1 MISRSRIAPTSV
13 LAQAEKEG
21 EKKEGEKKAD
31 NGKGR
36 GRAPQLTDQFVRRL
50 SRVPGRTI
58 VVTGRFN
65 DQLLDIIPQKR
76 GAFAHHF
83 LKGGNL
89 RNRRVDP
96 RVRDDKEI
104 LESRPLLEYIRTR
117 VEDESRLLN
126 RPQSILIYGDNDDFP
141 LIVREKN

>member
-1 MISRSRIAPTSV
+1 MISRSRLAPTTV
-13 LAQAEKEG
+13 LAQAEKESEEAEEPQAKEAG
-21 EKKEGEKKAD
+21 EPTS
-31 NGKGR
+31 R
-36 GRAPQLTDQFVRRL
+36 VPQLTDQFVRRL

-65 DQLLDIIPQKR
+65 DSLLDVVPQKR

-83 LKGGNL
+83 LKGANL
-89 RNRRVDP
+89 RNRRVEPSLKDGAE
-96 RVRDDKEI
+96 V
-104 LESRPLLEYIRTR
+104 LESRPLLEYVRTR

-141 LIVREKN
+141 IIVRQK